1 MIEVTS
7 RREEDDLSAL
17 LFSLMMQQSS
27 LAPEV
32 PVASLSGVFFSPRS
46 SSNSWTTIVL

>member
-1 MIEVTS
+1 MIEVTR

-32 PVASLSGVFFSPRS
+32 PVVLLSRVFFSPRS
-46 SSNSWTTIVL
+46 SSFSWTTIVL